1 MKFRQRKG
9 PKSVLKEYDLTDTRL
24 YAPVKKP
31 RTQLMRYKD
40 EVFGSLAEP
49 GILKKAYLVDQFM
62 KWNPNFMKRRDLPF
76 NDRNFSEYAQVARPV
91 RNLINREE
99 MITTMAQRLQDERER
114 DMAAN
119 EVERAR
125 LITRLQQQGDRDIGN
140 YNNYLMGGNDF
151 DRFEQ
156 QEGAEETKG
165 EENLRGNP
173 DPMVGI
179 PVTPKPRPSG
189 NPTFRSFRRAGG
201 NNGGGPY
208 PEFDPLRNV
217 LALLNEALDDPQGR
231 NALQNSAQRLR
242 NPQPISLPLNVSP
255 ANLLGGRRF
264 NYQNAQ
270 AGAAET
276 SPPVNTSRRRARARA
291 QFKKAQQKGRT
302 AFASRSGGFMLS
314 P

>member
-9 PKSVLKEYDLTDTRL
+9 PKSVLKEYNLTDTRL

-76 NDRNFSEYAQVARPV
+76 NDRNFSEYAQAARPV

-114 DMAAN
+114 DMAVN

-125 LITRLQQQGDRDIGN
+125 LIARLQLQGDRDIGN

-151 DRFEQ
+151 DSLER
-156 QEGAEETKG
+156 QEGAEESKG
-165 EENLRGNP
+165 EVEEEKFEYE
-173 DPMVGI
+173 
-179 PVTPKPRPSG
+179 TPARQLQLG
-189 NPTFRSFRRAGG
+189 AGG
-201 NNGGGPY
+201 NNGSGPF
-208 PEFDPLRNV
+208 PMLTPVDEV
-217 LALLNEALDDPQGR
+217 LNMVANATGDPQTLSAFRNSVQRPRISPATAPRNQGVEGGR
-231 NALQNSAQRLR
+231 NLFGTPRPRPSA
-242 NPQPISLPLNVSP
+242 NPKWYASLEKE
-255 ANLLGGRRF
+255 R
-264 NYQNAQ
+264 Q
-270 AGAAET
+270 
-276 SPPVNTSRRRARARA
+276 RARALGTRLS
-291 QFKKAQQKGRT
+291 GMRRNRRN
-302 AFASRSGGFMLS
+302 SR
-314 P
+314 